1 MQEVIPK
8 TFVDLMGQN
17 KFWQLKEWDEYYRGD
32 FGQASLPST
41 NHSAVAREYDDL
53 LKRADL
59 PICALVVN
67 AVTERL
73 KVDGFRDPQ
82 SEDTDERLWSWFQ
95 SSKMD
100 GRQQL
105 LYNDALIFGDAFL
118 SITPGG
124 DKPLFRAE
132 SPLNMVVKYD
142 PTDPMR
148 VEMAAKQV
156 GDYGWLYTDEFI
168 YSLYYEKTT
177 PSGWIITGA
186 VEHAG
191 GQCPIV
197 RFPNRVDSRGRSM
210 SEISLVASI
219 QRRIIQTVFDR
230 LMVQRAAAWRQR
242 WVSGISVDTDAD
254 GNPVA
259 PFNIGVDQLVI
270 SEDPDTKFGD
280 WAASDFKD
288 HMEAVDLD
296 IRQAAAVTSTPPHL
310 LAPHTIS
317 NISAEALVA
326 LEAGLTSKVQ
336 DRQLTFGESWEESLR
351 IGGRMVGES
360 VKDDIETVWANLER
374 RSDAQKV
381 DSAIKLR
388 SIGLPMPY
396 LLERIGLTPQAINRV
411 MSSIEEEQAS
421 AANLSAAAFG
431 LGAGQAPVDAEDEGV

>member
-8 TFVDLMGQN
+8 TFVDLMGNN
-17 KFWQLKEWDEYYRGD
+17 KFHQLKEWDSYYRGD

-156 GDYGWLYTDEFI
+156 GTTGGCTPMSSSTRSSTKRRRPLGG
-168 YSLYYEKTT
+168 SLLG
-177 PSGWIITGA
+177 PS
-186 VEHAG
+186 
-191 GQCPIV
+191 
-197 RFPNRVDSRGRSM
+197 NM
-210 SEISLVASI
+210 LVGSALSC
-219 QRRIIQTVFDR
+219 
-230 LMVQRAAAWRQR
+230 
-242 WVSGISVDTDAD
+242 VS
-254 GNPVA
+254 P
-259 PFNIGVDQLVI
+259 
-270 SEDPDTKFGD
+270 
-280 WAASDFKD
+280 
-288 HMEAVDLD
+288 
-296 IRQAAAVTSTPPHL
+296 
-310 LAPHTIS
+310 
-317 NISAEALVA
+317 
-326 LEAGLTSKVQ
+326 
-336 DRQLTFGESWEESLR
+336 
-351 IGGRMVGES
+351 
-360 VKDDIETVWANLER
+360 
-374 RSDAQKV
+374 
-381 DSAIKLR
+381 
-388 SIGLPMPY
+388 IGL
-396 LLERIGLTPQAINRV
+396 IRV
-411 MSSIEEEQAS
+411 
-421 AANLSAAAFG
+421 
-431 LGAGQAPVDAEDEGV
+431 GAPCQRSRW